1 MPAKVFIFD
10 QIKKFMGWCPYAKAY
25 ETRQLTNLENF
36 DSGVP
41 DRAKGDNS
49 CLKSP
54 GWLQK
59 ASTRTLLVDVFL
71 TFMYFSVLIQ
81 LGINL
86 IFLLAGFFTA
96 LISFI
101 FSWNAKMRLYD
112 SLEKQRLIDN
122 SNLKRLCIILT
133 YVLFSFIIVC
143 LYIIGYGLALQVT
156 LSFFGGYL
164 VYFWLGYFQILYW
177 EHKNHKKIYFDKS
190 YGKWKKSYIIRENK

>member
-1 MPAKVFIFD
+1 MSLKVEN
-10 QIKKFMGWCPYAKAY
+10 IKKLMGWCPNARSH
-25 ETRQLTNLENF
+25 ESRQHINFENF
-36 DSGVP
+36 ESGVP
-41 DRAKGDNS
+41 DREKGDNGDQ
-49 CLKSP
+49 KNP

-59 ASTRTLLVDVFL
+59 ASTRTLLVDIFL

-81 LGINL
+81 LGVNL

-101 FSWNAKMRLYD
+101 FSWNANMRLYD

-133 YVLFSFIIVC
+133 YVLFSFVIVC
-143 LYIIGYGLALQVT
+143 FYIIGYGLALQVI

-164 VYFWLGYFQILYW
+164 AYFWLSYFQLIYW
-177 EHKNHKKIYFDKS
+177 EKKNHRTIYFDKRLGTWKTS
-190 YGKWKKSYIIRENK
+190 YVIRERK

>member
-1 MPAKVFIFD
+1 MSLEVES
-10 QIKKFMGWCPYAKAY
+10 IKKLMGWCPNARTS
-25 ETRQLTNLENF
+25 ETRRHINF
-36 DSGVP
+36 ESFESGIP
-41 DRAKGDNS
+41 DREKGDDGYQKN
-49 CLKSP
+49 L

-59 ASTRTLLVDVFL
+59 ASTRTLLVDIFL

-133 YVLFSFIIVC
+133 YVLFSF
-143 LYIIGYGLALQVT
+143 VT
-156 LSFFGGYL
+156 L
-164 VYFWLGYFQILYW
+164 V
-177 EHKNHKKIYFDKS
+177 
-190 YGKWKKSYIIRENK
+190 

>member
-1 MPAKVFIFD
+1 MSLKVEN
-10 QIKKFMGWCPYAKAY
+10 IKKLMGWCPNARTS
-25 ETRQLTNLENF
+25 ETRRHINF
-36 DSGVP
+36 ESCESDIP
-41 DRAKGDNS
+41 DREKGDDGCQKN
-49 CLKSP
+49 L

-59 ASTRTLLVDVFL
+59 ASTRTLLVDIFL

-81 LGINL
+81 LGVNL

-101 FSWNAKMRLYD
+101 FSWSAKMRLYD

-133 YVLFSFIIVC
+133 YVLFSFVIVC
-143 LYIIGYGLALQVT
+143 FYIIGYGLALQIT

-177 EHKNHKKIYFDKS
+177 EHKNHKKIYFDES
-190 YGKWKKSYIIRENK
+190 YGKWKKSYIIRESK

>member
-1 MPAKVFIFD
+1 MSLKVENIR
-10 QIKKFMGWCPYAKAY
+10 KMMGWCPNARTS
-25 ETRQLTNLENF
+25 ETRRHINF
-36 DSGVP
+36 GSFESGIP
-41 DRAKGDNS
+41 DREKGDDGDQKN
-49 CLKSP
+49 P
-54 GWLQK
+54 EWLRK
-59 ASTRTLLVDVFL
+59 ASTRTLLVDIFL
-71 TFMYFSVLIQ
+71 TFMYFLVLIQ
-81 LGINL
+81 LGVNL

-112 SLEKQRLIDN
+112 SLEKQRLTDN

-133 YVLFSFIIVC
+133 YLLFSFVIVC
-143 LYIIGYGLALQVT
+143 FYIIGYGLALQIT

-190 YGKWKKSYIIRENK
+190 YGKWKKSYIIRESK

>member
-1 MPAKVFIFD
+1 MSLKVENIR
-10 QIKKFMGWCPYAKAY
+10 KMMGWCPNARTS
-25 ETRQLTNLENF
+25 ETRRHINF
-36 DSGVP
+36 GSFESGIP
-41 DRAKGDNS
+41 DREKGDDGDQKN
-49 CLKSP
+49 P
-54 GWLQK
+54 EWLRK
-59 ASTRTLLVDVFL
+59 ASTRTLLVDIFL

-81 LGINL
+81 LGVNL

-112 SLEKQRLIDN
+112 SLEKQRLTDN

-133 YVLFSFIIVC
+133 YLLFSFVIVC
-143 LYIIGYGLALQVT
+143 FYIIGYGLALQIT

-177 EHKNHKKIYFDKS
+177 EHKNHKKIYFDKI
-190 YGKWKKSYIIRENK
+190 YGKWKKSYIIRESK

>member
-1 MPAKVFIFD
+1 VSLKVENIR
-10 QIKKFMGWCPYAKAY
+10 KMMGWCPNARTS
-25 ETRQLTNLENF
+25 ETRRHINF
-36 DSGVP
+36 GSFESGIP
-41 DRAKGDNS
+41 DREKGDDGDQKN
-49 CLKSP
+49 P
-54 GWLQK
+54 EWLRK
-59 ASTRTLLVDVFL
+59 ASTRTLLVDIFL
-71 TFMYFSVLIQ
+71 TFMYFLVLIQ
-81 LGINL
+81 LGVNL

-112 SLEKQRLIDN
+112 SLEKQRLTDN

-133 YVLFSFIIVC
+133 YLLFSFVIVC
-143 LYIIGYGLALQVT
+143 FYIIGYGLALQIT

-190 YGKWKKSYIIRENK
+190 YGKWKKSYIIRESK

>member
-1 MPAKVFIFD
+1 MSLIAEN
-10 QIKKFMGWCPYAKAY
+10 IKKLMEWCPNARAS
-25 ETRQLTNLENF
+25 EARQHINFENF
-36 DSGVP
+36 ESGIQ
-41 DRAKGDNS
+41 DKAKGDNEGQ
-49 CLKSP
+49 KNP

-59 ASTRTLLVDVFL
+59 ASTRTLLVNIFL

-81 LGINL
+81 LGVNL
-86 IFLLAGFFTA
+86 IFLLVGFFTA

-122 SNLKRLCIILT
+122 SNLKRLCIILA
-133 YVLFSFIIVC
+133 YVLFSFVIVC
-143 LYIIGYGLALQVT
+143 LYISGRGLALQIT

-177 EHKNHKKIYFDKS
+177 EQKNHKRIYFDKS
-190 YGKWKKSYIIRENK
+190 HETEKKLYIILERK

>member
-1 MPAKVFIFD
+1 MSLKVEN
-10 QIKKFMGWCPYAKAY
+10 IKKMMGWCPNARTS
-25 ETRQLTNLENF
+25 ETRRHINF
-36 DSGVP
+36 ESSESGIP
-41 DRAKGDNS
+41 DREKGDDGYQKK
-49 CLKSP
+49 L

-59 ASTRTLLVDVFL
+59 ASTRTLLVDIFL

-81 LGINL
+81 LGVNL

-122 SNLKRLCIILT
+122 SNMKRLCIILT
-133 YVLFSFIIVC
+133 YVLFSFVIVC
-143 LYIIGYGLALQVT
+143 FYIIGYGLALKIT

-177 EHKNHKKIYFDKS
+177 EQKNNKRIYFEKG